1 MLPKFSQSTLF
12 YCIKIYQLVQC
23 QYKSMPNK
31 RAEQTN
37 DSVEMFRMQT
47 VNDDDEHTRAL
58 LRLKQEFMRRGL
70 SDASTA
76 SFVYTCIDAL
86 GNELPIS
93 LPHQVLKKRFLNICA
108 ILLFTIFTFYHL
120 GFAVVSYQ
128 KPKSFVPKNF

>member
-1 MLPKFSQSTLF
+1 
-12 YCIKIYQLVQC
+12 
-23 QYKSMPNK
+23 
-31 RAEQTN
+31 
-37 DSVEMFRMQT
+37 MFRMQT

-120 GFAVVSYQ
+120 GFAVVSHQ
-128 KPKSFVPKNF
+128 KPKSLTFLISDLESKIQIIVGAQLVTLSFSPNH